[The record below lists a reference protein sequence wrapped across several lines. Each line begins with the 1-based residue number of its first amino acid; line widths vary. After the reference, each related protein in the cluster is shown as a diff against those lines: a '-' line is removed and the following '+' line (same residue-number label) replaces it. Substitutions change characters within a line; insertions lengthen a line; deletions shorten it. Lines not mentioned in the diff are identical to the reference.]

1 MIRRSSGSWTGGG
14 GIEVAAGAYSSIVSA
29 ELVGLSC
36 GARGVVLRTTVK
48 LNAVSPPN
56 SLSDKVYESGPRRRK
71 TISPERQEIV
81 IESLSLTLGLPSAR
95 LNANAVK

>member
-1 MIRRSSGSWTGGG
+1 MIRRSLGSWTGGG

-48 LNAVSPPN
+48 LNAVSETTQKPVKGALGN
-56 SLSDKVYESGPRRRK
+56 RK
-71 TISPERQEIV
+71 SKEY
-81 IESLSLTLGLPSAR
+81 
-95 LNANAVK
+95 

>member
-1 MIRRSSGSWTGGG
+1 M
-14 GIEVAAGAYSSIVSA
+14 AGAYSSMVSA

-48 LNAVSPPN
+48 LKADSPPN
-56 SLSDKVYESGPRRRK
+56 SLRDNVYESGPIRRNL
-71 TISPERQEIV
+71 ISPARHEMV
-81 IESLSLTLGLPSAR
+81 IESSSLTLGLPSAR

>member
-1 MIRRSSGSWTGGG
+1 MIRRSLGVWTGSG
-14 GIEVAAGAYSSIVSA
+14 GIEVAAGAYSSMDSA
-29 ELVGLSC
+29 ELVGLSW

-48 LNAVSPPN
+48 LNADSPPT
-56 SLSDKVYESGPRRRK
+56 SLRDKVYESGPTRQNL
-71 TISPERQEIV
+71 ISPAWHEMV